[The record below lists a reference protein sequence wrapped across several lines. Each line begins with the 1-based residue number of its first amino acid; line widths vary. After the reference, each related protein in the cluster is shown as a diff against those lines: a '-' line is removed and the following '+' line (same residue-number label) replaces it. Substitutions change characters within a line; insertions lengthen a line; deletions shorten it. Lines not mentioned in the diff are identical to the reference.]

1 MDAALPNLFAA
12 PTLTRPSPAV
22 ACARQEGLQLMEA
35 VLTKWP
41 LMEKLKAFCTD
52 KHAQPF
58 SKDLWTQIG
67 RFASMTQTG
76 QIAADLANYDDD
88 GAGGSAWPCA
98 IDDFVEFVQAAAA

>member
-1 MDAALPNLFAA
+1 
-12 PTLTRPSPAV
+12 
-22 ACARQEGLQLMEA
+22 MEA

-41 LMEKLKAFCTD
+41 LMGQLKDFCVD

-76 QIAADLANYDDD
+76 QIASDLSNYDDES
-88 GAGGSAWPCA
+88 AGGSAWPCA
-98 IDDFVEFVQAAAA
+98 IDDFVEYVQLKASE